1 MSFGI
6 AEARPPYV
14 EFEYKPVE
22 DRDQSIEKGAIVYKD
37 VAFARITPAGGRDY
51 IEKNAE
57 EWLKQIKD
65 KAMKGE
71 YDPRWSDHFNAQ
83 YKAWRDG
90 QELPIEGTPIL
101 MCGFFTPAQ
110 QRQILSGNVRTLED
124 LASASEDTLARI
136 GMGSREFKEKAQ
148 KSLAT
153 AEGGKIALQ
162 HEALTVKL
170 ADALARVESL
180 EAANRK
186 LKAQAKQGNLV
197 EE

>member
-22 DRDQSIEKGAIVYKD
+22 DRDASIEKGMAVYKD
-37 VAFARITPAGGRDY
+37 VAFARITPAGGRDT
-51 IEKNAE
+51 IEKIAE

-65 KAMKGE
+65 KAAKGE
-71 YDPRWSDHFNAQ
+71 YDPRWADHFSAQ
-83 YKAWRDG
+83 YRAWRDG
-90 QELPIEGTPIL
+90 QEIPVNGTAIS
-101 MCGFFTPAQ
+101 MCMFYTPAQ
-110 QRQILSGNVRTLED
+110 QRQIISGNVRTLED
-124 LASASEDTLARI
+124 MASASEDTLARI
-136 GMGSREFKEKAQ
+136 GMGAREYKEKAQ
-148 KSLAT
+148 KALSS
-153 AEGGKIALQ
+153 AEGGKVALQ
-162 HEALTVKL
+162 HEALAVKL